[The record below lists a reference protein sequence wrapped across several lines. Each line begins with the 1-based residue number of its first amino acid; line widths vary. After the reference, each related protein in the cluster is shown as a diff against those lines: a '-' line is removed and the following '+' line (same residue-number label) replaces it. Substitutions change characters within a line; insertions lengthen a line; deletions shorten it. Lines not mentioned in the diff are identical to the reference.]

1 MSQLGGR
8 VDAFLDEFFHLYPV
22 AATAIGN
29 HEHDGEWPDLT
40 DAGRRARVAFADRW
54 EAELRGFA
62 DDALTPDERIDRDL
76 LLSEL
81 AAVRFDE
88 TELREGA
95 WDALGY
101 VYLLGGG
108 IFPLLAREFAPLAK
122 RLTSVA
128 ARLEGVPA
136 LLAAARA
143 ELGSLP
149 DRPPSRLHT
158 EMAIKQLP
166 GIVALAEDA
175 AAQAAAAAA
184 DRPGVA
190 EIGPRLHAA
199 SATAR
204 EAIESFGAWLGADLL
219 PRSAGEG
226 RLGAELFERKLR
238 HTFRGDLTSDAIMA
252 QARIEYDAV
261 RAEMIRIAR
270 QIWSQWVPGE
280 PLPTAAGA
288 GSQEAAD
295 TRTVAAVT
303 AAIGRAHHPA
313 SELVEYCR
321 ESYRG
326 IVEFCRSRDVITVP
340 DEPLEI
346 DWTPP
351 FLREYA
357 GAMLDSPGPL
367 DKGQKTFYFV
377 TPLPDDWTAE
387 QVESYLAEENDRQI
401 DLTTIHEGTPG
412 HYLQLVYSNRCPS
425 LARAVFGSGVFVE
438 GWAVY
443 VTQVMMDLGFKADD
457 PALLLI
463 HWKFYLRAITNA
475 MIDVAIHAGSMTEQ
489 EAMDLMVRGGFQEE
503 SEARKKWDRA
513 RLSSTQLSTYFVGSM
528 EMWNLERERRVRAAV
543 ASGDPR
549 GAAAVPAPRVVG
561 GFGETPGFSY
571 KEHLESVIAHGSPP
585 IPLIRRILLGE

>member
-1 MSQLGGR
+1 MSQFTVK
-8 VDAFLDEFFHLYPV
+8 VDAFLDEFFHFFPI
-22 AATAIGN
+22 AATAVGM
-29 HEHDGEWPDLT
+29 HAVDGEWPDLS
-40 DAGRRARVAFADRW
+40 DEGRAARLAFADRW
-54 EAELRGFA
+54 EAELDGFA
-62 DDALTPDERIDRDL
+62 GSALTPDEDIDRDL

-81 AAVRFDE
+81 AALRFDE

-108 IFPLLAREFAPLAK
+108 IFPLLAREFAPLAV
-122 RLTSVA
+122 RLASVA
-128 ARLEGVPA
+128 SRLEGVPA
-136 LLAAARA
+136 LLVAARA
-143 ELGSLP
+143 ELGSMAG
-149 DRPPSRLHT
+149 RPPARLHT

-166 GIVALAEDA
+166 GIVSLVEDA
-175 AAQAAAAAA
+175 VAQADAAT
-184 DRPGVA
+184 DQDGVA
-190 EIGPRLHAA
+190 VVVERLRAAA
-199 SATAR
+199 SAAVM
-204 EAIESFGAWLGADLL
+204 AIGEFEVFLRDDLL
-219 PRSAGEG
+219 ARSEGDG
-226 RLGAELFERKLR
+226 RLGAELFAAKLR
-238 HTFRGDLTSDAIMA
+238 HTLRSELTADQIMA
-252 QARIEYDAV
+252 QARLEYDAV
-261 RAEMIRIAR
+261 RGEMIRIAR
-270 QIWSQWVPGE
+270 QIWSQWVPSE
-280 PLPTAAGA
+280 PIPTAANA
-288 GSQEAAD
+288 GGQDAAD
-295 TRTVAAVT
+295 QLTVACVT
-303 AAIGRAHHPA
+303 AAIGKAHHPA
-313 SELVEYCR
+313 GELVEYCR

-326 IVEFCRSRDVITVP
+326 IVDFIRARDLITVP

-346 DWTPP
+346 EWTPP
-351 FLREYA
+351 FLREFA

-367 DKGQKTFYFV
+367 DKGQKTFYFM
-377 TPLPDDWTAE
+377 TPPPDEWTAE
-387 QVESYLAEENDRQI
+387 QVDSYLSEENDRQI
-401 DLTTIHEGTPG
+401 DLTTIHEGSPG

-443 VTQVMMDLGFKADD
+443 VTQVMMDAGFHADD
-457 PALLLI
+457 PALMLI

-475 MIDVAIHAGSMTEQ
+475 MMDIGIHAGTMTRE

-503 SEARKKWDRA
+503 SEASKKWDRA